1 MAQIRLDSNAFRHN
15 IQAISNALKNALDSS
30 ALDSSENLANAL
42 KSTNL
47 ANATKPPKLALVMK
61 DNAYGHGLLQ
71 IANLAKENNIDCV
84 FVKNYAEALQVQR
97 FFAHITVLYGG
108 VPFDAPSNIYVSIAS
123 LDSLKMLEKQAQNLD
138 AKSIASKNPPLGIEL
153 KCNIGMNRNGIQV
166 SNFAQKSTQQF
177 AQDFAQKPAQILA
190 QKKDELDSA
199 LEILKRLIKQNKA
212 RLIGVFA
219 HNGYGDNGGEKEQ
232 DFSTSQANFY
242 AIKQRV
248 ALFCKNHKIPLPRFH
263 SLSTTGALRSALQA
277 SAKQNNTS
285 DFCPQHKL
293 QNQPQNKLQDKQKSQ
308 EIPVLSDSLVRI
320 GIGAYGYHTAEIA
333 LGIALKPVL
342 SLWANKISTQTLQKG
357 EKIGYGGATIV
368 AKKSV
373 FSTYDIGYG
382 DGLFRLGANMPRL
395 HCASGEEI
403 LPVMSMD
410 CFSCA
415 SQKDEICVF
424 DDVSEFA
431 TVFGT
436 IPYTILTHLSPFIKR
451 VIV

>member
-1 MAQIRLDSNAFRHN
+1 MAQIRLDSNAFSHN
-15 IQAISNALKNALDSS
+15 IHAISNALKNGLDSS
-30 ALDSSENLANAL
+30 PNISNTT

-47 ANATKPPKLALVMK
+47 ASTTKPPKLALVMK

-71 IANLAKENNIDCV
+71 IASLAKENNIDCV
-84 FVKNYAEALQVQR
+84 FVKNYAEALQVQQ
-97 FFAHITVLYGG
+97 FFTHITVLYGG

-123 LDSLKMLEKQAQNLD
+123 LDSLKMLEKQAQNLV
-138 AKSIASKNPPLGIEL
+138 ASKTISKKNTPLGIEL

-166 SNFAQKSTQQF
+166 SNFTPNST
-177 AQDFAQKPAQILA
+177 

-199 LEILKRLIKQNKA
+199 LEILERLIKQNKA

-219 HNGYGDNGGEKEQ
+219 HNGYGDNGGEKAQ

-263 SLSTTGALRSALQA
+263 SLSTTGALRSALCA
-277 SAKQNNTS
+277 STQKNNTS
-285 DFCPQHKL
+285 GFA
-293 QNQPQNKLQDKQKSQ
+293 PQNKLKDKQKTQ
-308 EIPVLSDSLVRI
+308 ENPKLSDSLVRI

-333 LGIALKPVL
+333 LDIALKPVL
-342 SLWANKISTQTLQKG
+342 SLWANKISTQILQKG
-357 EKIGYGGATIV
+357 DKIGYGGATIV
-368 AKKSV
+368 SKKGV

-382 DGLFRLGANMPRL
+382 DGLFRLGANMPKL

-424 DDVSEFA
+424 DDASEFA
-431 TVFGT
+431 RVFDS
-436 IPYTILTHLSPFIKR
+436 IPYAILTHLSPFIPR
-451 VIV
+451 IIV

>member
-1 MAQIRLDSNAFRHN
+1 MAQIRLDSNAFSHN
-15 IQAISNALKNALDSS
+15 IHVISNALKNGLDSS
-30 ALDSSENLANAL
+30 PNISN
-42 KSTNL
+42 T
-47 ANATKPPKLALVMK
+47 TKPPKLALVMK

-71 IANLAKENNIDCV
+71 IASLAKENNIDCV

-123 LDSLKMLEKQAQNLD
+123 LDSLKMLEKQTQNLV
-138 AKSIASKNPPLGIEL
+138 ASKNISTKNPPLGIEL

-166 SNFAQKSTQQF
+166 SNFT
-177 AQDFAQKPAQILA
+177 PNPV

-199 LEILKRLIKQNKA
+199 LEILARLIKQNKA

-219 HNGYGDNGGEKEQ
+219 HNGYGDNGGEKAQ

-242 AIKQRV
+242 AIKQKV
-248 ALFCKNHKIPLPRFH
+248 ALFCKNQQIPLPRFH
-263 SLSTTGALRSALQA
+263 SLSTTGALRSTFQA
-277 SAKQNNTS
+277 STQKNNTN
-285 DFCPQHKL
+285 DFA
-293 QNQPQNKLQDKQKSQ
+293 PQNKLQDKQKSQ
-308 EIPVLSDSLVRI
+308 ENPKLSDSLVRI

-333 LGIALKPVL
+333 LDIALKPVL
-342 SLWANKISTQTLQKG
+342 SLWANKISTQILQKG
-357 EKIGYGGATIV
+357 DKIGYGGATIV
-368 AKKSV
+368 SKKGV

-382 DGLFRLGANMPRL
+382 DGLFRLGANMPKL

-431 TVFGT
+431 RVFDS
-436 IPYTILTHLSPFIKR
+436 IPYTILTHLSPFIPR
-451 VIV
+451 IIV